1 MSSNAL
7 EAKNKKQQRPR
18 TSRQT
23 SDTSAQTG
31 KNTQKTEEKVRLW
44 SSPPLKDTISK
55 IHSYNKC
62 STLCLTVA
70 QRGGR
75 LNFGEKL
82 T

>member
-44 SSPPLKDTISK
+44 SSPPLEDTNSK
-55 IHSYNKC
+55 IYPYLNSL
-62 STLCLTVA
+62 TLCLTVA

-75 LNFGEKL
+75 LNFR
-82 T
+82 